1 MPGYFKNTCNMTII
15 IKKNWMMKRINK
27 YIQNSKKATVK
38 AYSLTE
44 ILIVLCII
52 GILLLMVLPNQ
63 TSVIGQAKAIEAQA
77 MLNQIY
83 GLEKSHFYRHSKY
96 SSNLEEIG
104 FEQELTVDEG
114 GQAVYKIEI
123 LEASSDSF
131 SARATATSDLDD
143 DGNFNTWEIDNK
155 KMLTEVTKE

>member
-1 MPGYFKNTCNMTII
+1 MKTQFYRYYKNF
-15 IKKNWMMKRINK
+15 
-27 YIQNSKKATVK
+27 KKASVK

-77 MLNQIY
+77 MLNQVY
-83 GLEKSHFYRHSKY
+83 GLQKSSFYRYSKY
-96 SSNLEEIG
+96 SSSLEELG
-104 FEQELTVDEG
+104 FEQELTVEEG

-123 LEASSDSF
+123 VEASNNSF
-131 SARATATSDLDD
+131 LARATSVSDLDG
-143 DGNFNTWEIDNK
+143 DGAFNTWEIDHK
-155 KMLTEVTKE
+155 KVLTEVVKE

>member
-1 MPGYFKNTCNMTII
+1 MLENKRDEIKNI
-15 IKKNWMMKRINK
+15 
-27 YIQNSKKATVK
+27 SKAMVK

-63 TSVIGQAKAIEAQA
+63 TSVIGQAKAVEAEA
-77 MLNQIY
+77 MLNQLY
-83 GLEKSHFYRHSKY
+83 GLEKSFFYRHSKY
-96 SSNLEEIG
+96 SNNLEELG
-104 FEQELTVDEG
+104 FEQEKTVDEG

-131 SARATATSDLDD
+131 SARATATSDLDG
-143 DGNFNTWEIDNK
+143 DGSFNTWEIDNK

>member
-1 MPGYFKNTCNMTII
+1 MLNNLR
-15 IKKNWMMKRINK
+15 KKSKRVM
-27 YIQNSKKATVK
+27 VK

-77 MLNQIY
+77 MLNQVY

-96 SSNLEEIG
+96 SSNLEELG
-104 FEQELTVDEG
+104 FEQEKTVDEG

-123 LEASSDSF
+123 VEASDDSF
-131 SARATATSDLDD
+131 MARATAVSDLDS
-143 DGNFNTWEIDNK
+143 DGAFNTWEIDNK

>member
-1 MPGYFKNTCNMTII
+1 MKLIIKRYFKIA
-15 IKKNWMMKRINK
+15 
-27 YIQNSKKATVK
+27 KKATVK

-77 MLNQIY
+77 MLNQVY
-83 GLEKSHFYRHSKY
+83 GLQKSNFYRFSKY
-96 SSNLEEIG
+96 SSTLEELG
-104 FEQELTVDEG
+104 FEQEPTVEEG

-123 LEASSDSF
+123 VESSNDSF
-131 SARATATSDLDD
+131 LARATSVTDLDG
-143 DGNFNTWEIDNK
+143 DGNFNTWEIDHK
-155 KMLTEVTKE
+155 KILTEVVKE

>member
-1 MPGYFKNTCNMTII
+1 M
-15 IKKNWMMKRINK
+15 KKIS
-27 YIQNSKKATVK
+27 YHFQKKSRYNVK

-77 MLNQIY
+77 MLNQVY
-83 GLEKSHFYRHSKY
+83 GLQKSNFYRFSKY
-96 SSNLEEIG
+96 SQNLEELG
-104 FEQELTVDEG
+104 FEQEATVDEG

-123 LEASSDSF
+123 IEASNNSF
-131 SARATATSDLDD
+131 VARATSVTDLDG
-143 DGNFNTWEIDNK
+143 DGNYNTWEINERK
-155 KMLTEVTKE
+155 LLTETVKE

>member
-1 MPGYFKNTCNMTII
+1 MLHKILFFIEK
-15 IKKNWMMKRINK
+15 IKKK
-27 YIQNSKKATVK
+27 SVK

-63 TSVIGQAKAIEAQA
+63 TSIISQAKAIEAQA
-77 MLNQIY
+77 MLNQVY
-83 GLEKSHFYRHSKY
+83 GLEKSHFYRYSKY
-96 SSNLEEIG
+96 SNNIEELG
-104 FEQELTVDEG
+104 FEQESTVDEG

-123 LEASSDSF
+123 VEASNESF
-131 SARATATSDLDD
+131 LARATSVSDLDG
-143 DGNFNTWEIDNK
+143 DGSFNVWEIDNK

>member
-1 MPGYFKNTCNMTII
+1 MILNI
-15 IKKNWMMKRINK
+15 IKNYTQKI
-27 YIQNSKKATVK
+27 KKASLK

-77 MLNQIY
+77 MLNQVY
-83 GLEKSHFYRHSKY
+83 GLQKSNFYKHSKY
-96 SSNLEEIG
+96 SNSLEDLG
-104 FEQELTVDEG
+104 FEQEATVDEG

-123 LEASSDSF
+123 IEATNDSF
-131 SARATATSDLDD
+131 LARATSSSDLDS

-155 KMLTEVTKE
+155 KMLKEVIKE

>member
-1 MPGYFKNTCNMTII
+1 MFNNVRKSYKNFRNL
-15 IKKNWMMKRINK
+15 
-27 YIQNSKKATVK
+27 TVK

-77 MLNQIY
+77 MLNQVY
-83 GLEKSHFYRHSKY
+83 GLEKSYFYRHSKY
-96 SSNLEEIG
+96 SGNLEEIG
-104 FEQELTVDEG
+104 FEQEKTVDEG

-123 LEASSDSF
+123 LEASNDSF
-131 SARATATSDLDD
+131 SARATAVSDLDS
-143 DGNFNTWEIDNK
+143 DGSFNTWEIDSK
-155 KMLTEVTKE
+155 KLLTEVTKE

>member
-1 MPGYFKNTCNMTII
+1 MLK
-15 IKKNWMMKRINK
+15 IKKTN
-27 YIQNSKKATVK
+27 QLLKKGNVD

-63 TSVIGQAKAIEAQA
+63 TSVIGQAKSIEAQA
-77 MLNQIY
+77 MLNQVY
-83 GLEKSHFYRHSKY
+83 GLQKSSFYRFSKY
-96 SSNLEEIG
+96 SGSLEELG

-123 LEASSDSF
+123 IDATNDSF
-131 SARATATSDLDD
+131 LARATSVSDLDG

-155 KMLTEVTKE
+155 KILTETVKE

>member
-1 MPGYFKNTCNMTII
+1 
-15 IKKNWMMKRINK
+15 MKVLISK
-27 YIQNSKKATVK
+27 YLKTQSKLRVA

-77 MLNQIY
+77 MLNQVY
-83 GLEKSHFYRHSKY
+83 GLEKSHFYRQSKY
-96 SSNLEEIG
+96 TNNLEELG
-104 FEQELTVDEG
+104 FEQQATVEDG

-123 LEASSDSF
+123 VEASNEGF
-131 SARATATSDLDD
+131 LARATSTSDLDG
-143 DGNFNTWEIDNK
+143 DGAFNTWEIDDK
-155 KMLTEVTKE
+155 KMLNEVIKD

>member
-1 MPGYFKNTCNMTII
+1 MLN
-15 IKKNWMMKRINK
+15 
-27 YIQNSKKATVK
+27 YIQKYFQKNKKAMVK

-77 MLNQIY
+77 MLNQVY

-96 SSNLEEIG
+96 SSNLEELG
-104 FEQELTVDEG
+104 FEPELTVDEG

-123 LEASSDSF
+123 VEASNDSF
-131 SARATATSDLDD
+131 LARATATSDLDG
-143 DGNFNTWEIDNK
+143 DGALNTWEIDSQ